1 MMFKLPSQNSTYAV
15 IEEHQYQVQVLG
27 ELGSGESSLST
38 FTWLL
43 PVCLHDRESKPS
55 SLVSLLIRY

>member
-38 FTWLL
+38 
-43 PVCLHDRESKPS
+43 LHMAPS
-55 SLVSLLIRY
+55 CVLT